1 MSWKQYLLSKE
12 YNYHKQNGERLY
24 KESALGEARIEL
36 EVALEKLQ
44 KIKTAE
50 EESLIAM
57 LNTISVN
64 LTEQNLSKARYYWKE
79 GDLDNSL
86 NYFQN
91 ALGLV
96 KSGTARDEILIEV
109 SRLKLEM
116 TPIEQ
121 ISDLEVAVKNE
132 PQNVDVLLDLA
143 LEYGLSGYYDRAIH
157 ELRKLQ
163 TLCPNHEE
171 GLLRLGN
178 AYFDSGQYH
187 NAIESYQSGI
197 EIGGDLSNQFLYRRA
212 NLAYFAQEYD
222 NCLSYLQESLDLNP
236 SHIDA
241 LVLQAKTFDR
251 IDQKDNAIDSYEKA
265 LSLDSD
271 DTKVMMEIARLWEEL
286 GYIKNSRDIWREV
299 IDLKVNDIYSET
311 AAEKLRFYESVI

>member
-24 KESALGEARIEL
+24 KESAMGEARIEL
-36 EVALEKLQ
+36 EVALDKLQ

-50 EESLIAM
+50 EESLLA
-57 LNTISVN
+57 LLSTISVK

-79 GDLDNSL
+79 GDLENSL

-91 ALGLV
+91 ALGIV
-96 KSGTARDEILIEV
+96 KSSTVRDEILIEV

-116 TPIEQ
+116 TPVEE
-121 ISDLEVAVKNE
+121 ISDLESAVKKE
-132 PQNVDVLLDLA
+132 PNNVDVLLDLA

-187 NAIESYQSGI
+187 NAIESYQLGI
-197 EIGGDLSNQFLYRRA
+197 EIGGDLSDQFLYRRGH
-212 NLAYFAQEYD
+212 LSFFAQEHKD
-222 NCLSYLQESLDLNP
+222 CLSYLQETLDLNP

-241 LVLQAKTFDR
+241 LVLQARTFDR
-251 IDQKDNAIDSYEKA
+251 TNQKENAIDSYEKV

-299 IDLKVNDIYSET
+299 IDLKSNDIYTET
-311 AAEKLRFYESVI
+311 ATEKLRFYESVI

>member
-50 EESLIAM
+50 EESLLSL

-64 LTEQNLSKARYYWKE
+64 LTEQNLSKARYYWSE
-79 GDLDNSL
+79 GDLENSL
-86 NYFQN
+86 NYFQS

-96 KSGTARDEILIEV
+96 KSSTVRDEILIEV

-116 TPIEQ
+116 APVEE

-132 PQNVDVLLDLA
+132 PENVDVLLDLA

-187 NAIESYQSGI
+187 NAIESYQLGI
-197 EIGGDLSNQFLYRRA
+197 QLGGELSSQFLYRRA
-212 NLAYFAQEYD
+212 HIAFFAQEYT
-222 NCLSYLQESLDLNP
+222 NCLSFLQESLDLDP
-236 SHIDA
+236 SHSDA
-241 LVLQAKTFDR
+241 LVLQGRAYGRVDEKE
-251 IDQKDNAIDSYEKA
+251 NAIDSYEKA

-271 DTKVMMEIARLWEEL
+271 DTQIMMKIAGLWEDL

-299 IDLKVNDIYSET
+299 IELKSNDIYSES